1 MRKRVRALEYIV
13 KTKCKNFTIYYKNE
27 INVKLDIVALE
38 HVFVPGVWIFDSFER
53 AKPAG
58 FGSWHL
64 SDQEWSFPFAV
75 HFPLLLAL
83 RDASKDKIA
92 HLDLPRFHLLVFPP
106 LRFGLVFG
114 EIDCC
119 LHFDHFDIVNYRL
132 HVIFDRLLRPFIGS
146 LGSESYFFWRHSL
159 FSI

>member
-13 KTKCKNFTIYYKNE
+13 QINWNNITNYYKNE
-27 INVKLDIVALE
+27 VDVKLDIIALE
-38 HVFVPGVWIFDSFER
+38 HVFVPGVWFFDSFER

-83 RDASKDKIA
+83 RDVSKDEIA
-92 HLDLPRFHLLVFPP
+92 FFDFPRPHFLVAPPSGFVLVLAEVDCSLGLDSFDR
-106 LRFGLVFG
+106 
-114 EIDCC
+114 IDCW
-119 LHFDHFDIVNYRL
+119 FDVFV
-132 HVIFDRLLRPFIGS
+132 S
-146 LGSESYFFWRHSL
+146 
-159 FSI
+159 